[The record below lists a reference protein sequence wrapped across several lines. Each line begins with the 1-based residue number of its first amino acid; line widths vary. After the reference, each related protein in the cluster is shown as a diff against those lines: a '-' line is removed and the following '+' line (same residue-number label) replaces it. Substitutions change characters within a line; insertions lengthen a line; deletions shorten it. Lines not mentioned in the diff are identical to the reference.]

1 MKKYLLYGLLF
12 TALFGSCKK
21 GIDPAPGERPEER
34 TAAAMKSYSDA
45 LTGNTTGW
53 KAFLYPSGGGV
64 YLFSMKFGTNDRVNM
79 LSDINATT
87 SSTSFESTYRLRA
100 QQAPSLLFDTYSY
113 IHLLTDP
120 DPSSNG
126 GAAGAGYNSDFEFY
140 FDKIAGDTIRLV
152 GNKLGS
158 KLVLVKAA
166 SATDYTNFTT
176 GTLDVLNKL
185 GRLKTY
191 FKRTTIGGVDCEVK
205 INSATRALTFSY
217 LNGAN
222 MTSVTSGFYVD
233 GTTIVFLSPL
243 TIGTAKV
250 TDIKAVTF
258 DAATTTFSGTIN
270 GSAFQLKEAITP
282 LKYDMTWAA
291 TFYNSPPNGAY
302 WTASAGFTIDGVPDA
317 YKVRTIPAFGF
328 LLFYPKYNPAYSRL
342 GFIVD
347 NAYGAYGPAPVAS
360 FPANGTIKF
369 TNFGSFGTAP
379 ANILP
384 IVTSTTNKLYDAGGF
399 YVIKTGVTSYDL
411 VSFTDARA
419 WISWKE

>member
-1 MKKYLLYGLLF
+1 MLF
-12 TALFGSCKK
+12 RS
-21 GIDPAPGERPEER
+21 
-34 TAAAMKSYSDA
+34 
-45 LTGNTTGW
+45 
-53 KAFLYPSGGGV
+53 
-64 YLFSMKFGTNDRVNM
+64 
-79 LSDINATT
+79 
-87 SSTSFESTYRLRA
+87 
-100 QQAPSLLFDTYSY
+100 
-113 IHLLTDP
+113 
-120 DPSSNG
+120 
-126 GAAGAGYNSDFEFY
+126 
-140 FDKIAGDTIRLV
+140 
-152 GNKLGS
+152 
-158 KLVLVKAA
+158 
-166 SATDYTNFTT
+166 
-176 GTLDVLNKL
+176 
-185 GRLKTY
+185 
-191 FKRTTIGGVDCEVK
+191 
-205 INSATRALTFSY
+205 
-217 LNGAN
+217 
-222 MTSVTSGFYVD
+222 FYVD

-243 TIGTAKV
+243 TIGSTKV

-360 FPANGTIKF
+360 FPADGTIKF

>member
-120 DPSSNG
+120 DPSANG

-140 FDKIAGDTIRLV
+140 FDKMAGDTIRLV

-166 SATDYTNFTT
+166 SAADYTSFPL
-176 GTLDVLNKL
+176 GTLDLFNKIGQL
-185 GRLKTY
+185 RTY
-191 FKRTTIGGVDCEVK
+191 FKRGVIGGVDCEIK
-205 INSATRALTFSY
+205 LNSTTRELTFSY
-217 LNGAN
+217 LNGSSLISA
-222 MTSVTSGFYVD
+222 TSGFYMD
-233 GTTIVFLSPL
+233 GTTMKFINPVV
-243 TIGTAKV
+243 IGNTKV
-250 TDIKAVTF
+250 TEIKAVTF
-258 DAATTTFSGTIN
+258 DAVNSSFNGTIN
-270 GSAFQLKEAITP
+270 GTAFQLKEAITP
-282 LKYDMTWAA
+282 LKYDQTLAA
-291 TFYNSPPNGAY
+291 AFNRNENQYTSTSGFYVDGKRDAFGIFTIPGITRLLLWTKYNVAY
-302 WTASAGFTIDGVPDA
+302 DLVGFTAGNSIQ
-317 YKVRTIPAFGF
+317 
-328 LLFYPKYNPAYSRL
+328 
-342 GFIVD
+342 
-347 NAYGAYGPAPVAS
+347 YGPAVT
-360 FPANGTIKF
+360 PAITVDGLVKYTFYGTL
-369 TNFGSFGTAP
+369 GTVP
-379 ANILP
+379 AAYST
-384 IVTSTTNKLYDAGGF
+384 IVLKTRTAFLDTKGF
-399 YVIKTGVTSYDL
+399 YVIQTSPGKYDM
-411 VSFTDARA
+411 VAATDART
-419 WISWKE
+419 WISFQ